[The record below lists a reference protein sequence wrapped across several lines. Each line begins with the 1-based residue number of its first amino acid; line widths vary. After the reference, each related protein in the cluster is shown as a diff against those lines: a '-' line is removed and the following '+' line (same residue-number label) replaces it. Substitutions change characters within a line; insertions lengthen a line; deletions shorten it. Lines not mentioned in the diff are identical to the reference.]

1 MQKRL
6 HLLMALLA
14 FMVTTAMAQITT
26 SGLSGSVTA
35 SGEDVIGA
43 TIEAVHVPSG
53 TRYKA
58 VTNIDGMF
66 IFVTLLDQF
75 QIQSIRNFRKFF

>member
-1 MQKRL
+1 MQKRF

-35 SGEDVIGA
+35 CGEDVIGA

-53 TRYKA
+53 SRY
-58 VTNIDGMF
+58 
-66 IFVTLLDQF
+66 
-75 QIQSIRNFRKFF
+75 

>member
-43 TIEAVHVPSG
+43 TIEADGKILRNNCTVPEAPDDA
-53 TRYKA
+53 KP
-58 VTNIDGMF
+58 
-66 IFVTLLDQF
+66 
-75 QIQSIRNFRKFF
+75 

>member
-1 MQKRL
+1 
-6 HLLMALLA
+6 
-14 FMVTTAMAQITT
+14 MVSTAMAQITT

-66 IFVTLLDQF
+66 TINGMRVVVLTKSRSATSATRLR
-75 QIQSIRNFRKFF
+75 S